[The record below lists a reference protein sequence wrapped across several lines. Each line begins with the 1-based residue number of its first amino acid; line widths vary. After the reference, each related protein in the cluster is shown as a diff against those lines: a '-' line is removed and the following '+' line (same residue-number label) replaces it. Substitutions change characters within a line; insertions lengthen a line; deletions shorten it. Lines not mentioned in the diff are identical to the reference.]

1 MLRKATI
8 AVKHSDRTISVIA
21 EISVLRIKLANNIC
35 YSPEQV
41 LRSMYRITGQLDY
54 PGPFFN
60 FFFSLL
66 YKMAS
71 TLKAAA
77 TQATKSTI
85 TPTRAFFRVSENIPS
100 VAHAREIF
108 KTLGSY
114 GDMVEYKL
122 LRVSGYSGLQA

>member
-1 MLRKATI
+1 
-8 AVKHSDRTISVIA
+8 
-21 EISVLRIKLANNIC
+21 
-35 YSPEQV
+35 
-41 LRSMYRITGQLDY
+41 
-54 PGPFFN
+54 
-60 FFFSLL
+60 
-66 YKMAS
+66 MAS

-122 LRVSGYSGLQA
+122 LRCPETFQYLRYGFVVYKNNQDAQKAMADQFIKVQSELFDKPLDVKVEKSVNNNNNRRNNNKQQRQQQQQQ